1 MECKEASLHHLWSL
15 QKWLIGNI
23 VECKVLIGDGTVSIV
38 LGLIGNIVECKVE
51 ENVDDIVNDPD

>member
-1 MECKEASLHHLWSL
+1 M
-15 QKWLIGNI
+15 
-23 VECKVLIGDGTVSIV
+23 ECKVLIGDGTVSIV